1 MKTRQTAP
9 LPAWDAYIRFER
21 SVPERNVRRE
31 YALYVGP
38 DLFGG
43 WALLRTWG
51 RTGGFQRSRSRC
63 FPSRDHARALAERIA
78 RRRLSRGYRI
88 VACE

>member
-1 MKTRQTAP
+1 MKVRQAAP
-9 LPAWDAYIRFER
+9 LPAQDTWIRFER
-21 SVPERNVRRE
+21 VVPEHDIRRE

-51 RTGGFQRSRSRC
+51 RIGGFQRSVARC
-63 FPSRDHARALAERIA
+63 FPSREGAKKIAERIA
-78 RRRLSRGYRI
+78 RRRLSHGYRI
-88 VACE
+88 VASG

>member
-1 MKTRQTAP
+1 MKARRAAP
-9 LPAWDAYIRFER
+9 LPSWEAYIRFER
-21 SVPERNVRRE
+21 VVPERDIRRE
-31 YALYVGP
+31 YAVYVGP

-51 RTGGFQRSRSRC
+51 RTGGFQQSRSRC
-63 FPSRDHARALAERIA
+63 FASCEQARALAERIA

-88 VACE
+88 VACG